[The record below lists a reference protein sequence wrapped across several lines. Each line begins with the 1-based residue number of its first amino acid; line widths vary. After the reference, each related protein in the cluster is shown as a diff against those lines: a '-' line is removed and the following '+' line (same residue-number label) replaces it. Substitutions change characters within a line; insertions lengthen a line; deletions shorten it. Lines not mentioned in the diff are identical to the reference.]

1 MKESESKMLAE
12 INAFLKE
19 HAYKIAETA
28 MQGYKEKGR
37 GHVML
42 FCADA
47 PGTPYKKGS
56 VSYISQA
63 EDAKLAG
70 GDAEL
75 RRRVRT
81 YDPQR
86 EAVIQAYHGT
96 QYDIITMSGIP
107 SASGRN

>member
-1 MKESESKMLAE
+1 MKESEAKMLEE

-19 HAYKIAETA
+19 HAYKIAEAA
-28 MQGYKEKGR
+28 MGGYKEKGR

-47 PGTPYKKGS
+47 PGTPHRKGS
-56 VSYISQA
+56 ISYISQA

-70 GDAEL
+70 GDVEL
-75 RRRVRT
+75 QRRVRT

-86 EAVIQAYHGT
+86 EAVVQAFHGT
-96 QYDIITMSGIP
+96 YYDIITMSGIP
-107 SASGRN
+107 AASDRN